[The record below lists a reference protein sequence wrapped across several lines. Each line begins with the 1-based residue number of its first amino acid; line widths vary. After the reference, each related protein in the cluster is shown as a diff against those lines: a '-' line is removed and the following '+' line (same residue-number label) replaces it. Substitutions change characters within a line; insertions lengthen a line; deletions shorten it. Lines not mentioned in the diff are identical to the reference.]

1 VLVIHQWNYAV
12 LTNKNKIKLNPDV
25 SIVLQSDGFGATSDK
40 LFDYQAFVQKAMIQ
54 YGGYKLFFQ
63 YPGAGAGDNPLQT
76 PAQVMQVYPQ
86 PLFISYE

>member
-1 VLVIHQWNYAV
+1 
-12 LTNKNKIKLNPDV
+12 
-25 SIVLQSDGFGATSDK
+25 
-40 LFDYQAFVQKAMIQ
+40 MIQ